1 MSWMGLP
8 FPRGNRVSAWTVHK
22 TLVPAR
28 GNSELSRTGLMTPPG
43 ITCFNE
49 VFQISLEWGLFFYA
63 LRFLFKVSATTEVDF
78 ERWAQY
84 FLALFIKTAK
94 SLETFVSPVHAY
106 LKFPR
111 ACTGKKPFRARFE
124 KHR

>member
-63 LRFLFKVSATTEVDF
+63 LIFLFLDFATSEVDF
-78 ERWAQY
+78 ERWAQH
-84 FLALFIKTAK
+84 FLALLSRTLRFNRTPRGGTP
-94 SLETFVSPVHAY
+94 SVLGYPLVSSCQH
-106 LKFPR
+106 
-111 ACTGKKPFRARFE
+111 GE
-124 KHR
+124 IQN